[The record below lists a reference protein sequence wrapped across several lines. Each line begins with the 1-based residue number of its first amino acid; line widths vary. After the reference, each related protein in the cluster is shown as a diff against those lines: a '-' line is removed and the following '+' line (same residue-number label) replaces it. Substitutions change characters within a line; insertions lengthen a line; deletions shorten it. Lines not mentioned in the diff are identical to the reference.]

1 MATVKQ
7 AMDRAARECSVT
19 PPDDW
24 ISTTGATYTEL
35 LDFLDETVEELLDR
49 IDWPSPIGATS
60 EITGPGTVSSSGNY
74 STHSL
79 PAAMKRIKRDDWA
92 VWEATNTRRMG
103 VPISTDGQW
112 QYLDT
117 VGSAGA
123 WRYYRTAGD
132 EDAGFTIDFF
142 RALTSSE
149 TMNVNYVSK
158 NWLRLAS
165 DSSASD
171 TWADAADTLL
181 LPRRLIELGVVWRFR
196 QRKGLG
202 YQDKYAEY
210 EIRLSRA
217 ANDYRKVR
225 KVTFGGGG
233 DGLHPMRVPVP
244 DFIPSS

>member
-1 MATVKQ
+1 MATIKE
-7 AMDRAARECSVT
+7 AMDRAARECSLT
-19 PPDDW
+19 PPSDW
-24 ISTTGATYTEL
+24 ISTTSATYVEM

-49 IDWPSPIGATS
+49 IDWPAPIGATS
-60 EITGPGTVSSSGNY
+60 TITGPGTASSSGNY

-79 PAAMKRIKRDDWA
+79 PSGMKRIKRDNWA
-92 VWEATNTRRMG
+92 VWESSNTRRMA

-112 QYLDT
+112 GYLDT

-142 RALTSSE
+142 RALSATE
-149 TMNVNYVSK
+149 TMSVNYVSK

-165 DSSASD
+165 DSTEAA

-210 EIRLSRA
+210 EIRLTRA
-217 ANDYRKVR
+217 ANDYRKSR
-225 KVTFGGGG
+225 SISFGGS
-233 DGLHPMRVPVP
+233 DGSHPMRVPVP